1 MKMKTNTWKRWT
13 KKKNNWNESKNKEQI
28 TFKWR
33 NENENEY
40 MKKMNKEKNIWN
52 ESKKRTNN
60 IQMKK
65 WKWKWKW
72 IHEKDEQRKKMI
84 EMNQKKKNK

>member
-1 MKMKTNTWKRWT
+1 MKMKRIHEKDEQR
-13 KKKNNWNESKNKEQI
+13 KNDWNESKKKEQI

-40 MKKMNKEKNIWN
+40 MKKN
-52 ESKKRTNN
+52 
-60 IQMKK
+60 
-65 WKWKWKW
+65 
-72 IHEKDEQRKKMI
+72 EQRKERI